1 MRPVEIVA
9 GETTRA
15 DIDIELGTI
24 ELEVE
29 VKTDDG
35 SPVAAAAV
43 FVIGTAI
50 DVPNAQA
57 LRDGAWVG
65 SWQRDNPGV
74 TDPIPLHTRQAMGG
88 KTSIA
93 KMMPGT
99 YSACVVPLPGSLDE
113 TAAAM
118 SIPDQNEKL
127 PMKCQQVEIA
137 ASPAQQILQVV
148 VPGEWARLPDGE

>member
-29 VKTDDG
+29 VKTDDAT
-35 SPVAAAAV
+35 PVAAAAV
-43 FVIGTAI
+43 FVIGTAV

-57 LRDGAWVG
+57 LRDGAWVA
-65 SWQRDNPGV
+65 SWLRDNPGV
-74 TDPIPLHTRQAMGG
+74 TDPVPLHTRQAIGG

-93 KMMPGT
+93 KMTPRT
-99 YSACVVPLPGSLDE
+99 YSVCVAPLPASLDE
-113 TAAAM
+113 LAVMM
-118 SIPDQNEKL
+118 SIPDQNATL
-127 PMKCQQVEIA
+127 PMRCQKVEIE
-137 ASPAQQILQVV
+137 ASPARQAVQVV
-148 VPGEWARLPDGE
+148 VPGDWARLPESK